1 MSDQI
6 ETAVEMVRRL
16 DALEDELR
24 QLEGWQREG
33 RLGRRPG
40 VIRRIGFLPGR
51 FAGGWFGSDKF
62 EELPRHIYR
71 LFFETLRARQVEL
84 AEEMRRLTTD
94 LEALR

>member
-16 DALEDELR
+16 DALEAELR
-24 QLEGWQREG
+24 QLEGWQRHG
-33 RLGRRPG
+33 RLGRQPG
-40 VIRRIGFLPGR
+40 VIRRIGFLPGGW
-51 FAGGWFGSDKF
+51 ADGWFGSDRF

-71 LFFETLRARQVEL
+71 LFFDTLHARQAAL
-84 AEEMRRLTTD
+84 GEEIRRLTTD

>member
-16 DALEDELR
+16 DALEAELR
-24 QLEGWQREG
+24 QLEGWQRHG
-33 RLGRRPG
+33 RLGRQPG
-40 VIRRIGFLPGR
+40 VIRRIG
-51 FAGGWFGSDKF
+51 F

-71 LFFETLRARQVEL
+71 LFFDTLHARQAAL
-84 AEEMRRLTTD
+84 GEEIRRLTTD